1 MIGDNVTNDFL
12 DNLANHQ
19 YQKMHNEPTTD
30 ISVNMDG
37 GVGGSWKEVT
47 NKVIADNLIDQVA
60 ELLGGKAHYI
70 ECSDRTT
77 YHKKIVIEY
86 DHTQK

>member
-1 MIGDNVTNDFL
+1 MN
-12 DNLANHQ
+12 
-19 YQKMHNEPTTD
+19 TD

-60 ELLGGKAHYI
+60 ELLGGKASIIMFLI
-70 ECSDRTT
+70 EAPCM
-77 YHKKIVIEY
+77 KKL
-86 DHTQK
+86 

>member
-1 MIGDNVTNDFL
+1 MKSLTGSNVTNLMIGGNVTD
-12 DNLANHQ
+12 
-19 YQKMHNEPTTD
+19 KPTTD

-47 NKVIADNLIDQVA
+47 NKVIADNLIEQVA
-60 ELLGGKAHYI
+60 ELLGGKAHYL

-77 YHKKIVIEY
+77 HHKKIVIEY
-86 DHTQK
+86 DHSTREAT

>member
-1 MIGDNVTNDFL
+1 MIGDNVTSDFL

-19 YQKMHNEPTTD
+19 YQKMHNEPMIKGD
-30 ISVNMDG
+30 
-37 GVGGSWKEVT
+37 WRKAT
-47 NKVIADNLIDQVA
+47 NEQIVANLVEKIE

-86 DHTQK
+86 DHEQK